1 MNAWIRAGGWAMAVR
16 SHRAR
21 QAWSRRKAANG

>member
-1 MNAWIRAGGWAMAVR
+1 MNAWIRSGGWAMAVR

-21 QAWSRRKAANG
+21 RAWSRRKTAIG